1 MAILRRA
8 PPWLLGLLLAPALAH
23 AQAKIYVCKDAAGR
37 TLTSD
42 RPIAEC
48 SNRPVREIDKSGITR
63 REIAAPPTPE
73 EKQQQAREEAA
84 RRAEQHAAE
93 ERRHGDRALLA
104 RFRSEEEIV
113 SSGQRNVFLVQENVK
128 RETLLLAAAE
138 KRQQAAED
146 ELALLAR
153 KNQPSHDLRQRL
165 EDADHAVAAS
175 RRRLG
180 DYEAEILLINNRTDA
195 MLKRFRELRQ
205 ERTAQQ

>member
-8 PPWLLGLLLAPALAH
+8 PPWLLALLLAPALAH

-48 SNRPVREIDKSGITR
+48 SNRPVREIDTSGITR
-63 REIAAPPTPE
+63 REIPAPLTPE
-73 EKQQQAREEAA
+73 EKQQQAREQAA
-84 RRAEQHAAE
+84 RRAEQLEAQ

-104 RFRSEEEIV
+104 RFRSEEEII
-113 SSGQRNVFLVQENVK
+113 SSGQRNVVLVQENVK

-146 ELALLAR
+146 ELALSAR
-153 KNQPSHDLRQRL
+153 KHQPSHDLRQRL

-205 ERTAQQ
+205 ESTAQQ

>member
-1 MAILRRA
+1 MARPRPA
-8 PPWLLGLLLAPALAH
+8 LLWLLLAPALAH
-23 AQAKIYVCKDAAGR
+23 AQAKIYICKDAAGR

-48 SNRPVREIDKSGITR
+48 SNRPVREIDRSGITR
-63 REIAAPPTPE
+63 REIPAPLTPE
-73 EKQQQAREEAA
+73 EKQQQARDEAA
-84 RRAEQHAAE
+84 RRAEQLAAQ

-113 SSGQRNVFLVQENVK
+113 ATGQRNVVLVQENAR

-138 KRQQAAED
+138 RRQQAAED
-146 ELALLAR
+146 ELALSAR
-153 KNQPSHDLRQRL
+153 KHQPSQDLRQRL
-165 EDADHAVAAS
+165 QDADHAVAAS

-180 DYEAEILLINNRTDA
+180 DYEAEILMINSRTEA

-205 ERTAQQ
+205 ESRAPQ